1 MVNNPYEKINFSL
14 ADMEELDVIC
24 YLSMFNWID
33 AKSVQFTDVNITDEQ
48 FKQVLDFL
56 KHKKV

>member
-1 MVNNPYEKINFSL
+1 MVNKPYQKINFSL

-56 KHKKV
+56 KDKKV